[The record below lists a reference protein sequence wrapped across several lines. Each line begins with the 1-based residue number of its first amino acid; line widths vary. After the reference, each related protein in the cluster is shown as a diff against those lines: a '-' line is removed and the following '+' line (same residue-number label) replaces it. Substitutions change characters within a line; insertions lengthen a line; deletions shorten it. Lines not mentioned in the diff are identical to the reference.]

1 MPVEPN
7 GDGPNRLDRMERLVE
22 LLVDDHV
29 LFRDEHKRLLTA
41 QVVLSDQMS
50 KLSDQ
55 MSKLSDQ
62 MSKLAEAQKHTDERL
77 NDLIGVVDGMIR
89 NRPPQT

>member
-55 MSKLSDQ
+55 MSKL
-62 MSKLAEAQKHTDERL
+62 AEAQKHTDERL